1 MNDLTTFS
9 TFEEYKQILTA
20 ELTQASES
28 FVRIGYLLK
37 VARDTAILAGTE
49 YKDVNEFAAAEYN
62 LDKTQVSRFIRIND
76 KFSEGGNSSR
86 LQESFRG
93 IGYAK
98 LSMMLLLPDSLNEE
112 ITPAFSKTEVQA
124 LKEEVQAEQEV
135 TPIERILEGE
145 KPDLE
150 GMSLL
155 EKVVYEMFRTNP
167 KTFEKAWEFC
177 TGDPP
182 HLDQPGGEE
191 LYAARLQEILA
202 PAGEQI
208 YSVRIQGTGRIAMSV
223 KGVDRDIMLVN
234 LRSDEKE
241 PYGWFY
247 LIQAVIRFT
256 MPADSAGQAY
266 EDLFSEPWPESEK
279 AGVAPVQPKARK
291 ESKVTKAQP
300 EKVKARDP
308 ENVTKPEEKEEE
320 QKGLPTAAAPVPTEI
335 EAPAAEDDKE
345 APAAG
350 TEEPKEVD
358 EEAPAA
364 AAVNE
369 EASEAAASDECEGQT
384 DFGDFPEILPAPEI
398 PEEIKEDVCMAV
410 HNCAVEIRRL
420 AENSEVSV
428 ESLTE
433 LAIIAWRE
441 EWTD

>member
-150 GMSLL
+150 GMFLL
-155 EKVVYEMFRTNP
+155 EKVVYEMLRTNP

-266 EDLFSEPWPESEK
+266 EDLFSEPWSESEK

-320 QKGLPTAAAPVPTEI
+320 QKGLPTAAAPVTAEI
-335 EAPAAEDDKE
+335 EAPAAEGDKE

-350 TEEPKEVD
+350 AEEPKEVD

-369 EASEAAASDECEGQT
+369 EAPAAAASEEC
-384 DFGDFPEILPAPEI
+384 
-398 PEEIKEDVCMAV
+398 
-410 HNCAVEIRRL
+410 
-420 AENSEVSV
+420 
-428 ESLTE
+428 
-433 LAIIAWRE
+433 
-441 EWTD
+441 